1 MAQFLVYFETLV
13 MEFEMLNA
21 KWNSLMLIEIPS
33 PYKKK
38 SQSSHSKQK
47 STKIGH
53 FGVSLSFR
61 CKENIDIIQ

>member
-33 PYKKK
+33 PYKKRVK
-38 SQSSHSKQK
+38 ALIQNKNQQK
-47 STKIGH
+47 LVILG
-53 FGVSLSFR
+53 SL
-61 CKENIDIIQ
+61 